1 MASRAANK
9 LAKSL
14 KPRRVSVARHAGMPV
29 TTTRFFLVDALRGV
43 AVALMFAYHFAFDL
57 NYFGLIRVDFY
68 RDPFWLDL
76 RALIVSLFLLL
87 AGVSLVLAN
96 RRGVDLRAAL
106 PRLSRLFGAAVLVSS
121 GSYVLFPA
129 SMIFFGVL
137 HFIFVA
143 SLLGLLFLRLRWTNL
158 ALGLLL
164 VMVGLSVRHPWFD
177 QAWLQWFGL
186 MTHKPI
192 TEDYVP
198 LLPWFGVVLVGIF
211 LGRYS
216 FCGTALPPFAR
227 WQPAGS
233 MARVLAFAGRHSLL
247 LYLLHQPV
255 LLGLLYMVARLKA

>member
-9 LAKSL
+9 PARSRK
-14 KPRRVSVARHAGMPV
+14 RGRVAVAQHAATSVP
-29 TTTRFFLVDALRGV
+29 TPRFFLVDALRGV
-43 AVALMFAYHFAFDL
+43 AIALMFAYHFSFDL
-57 NYFGLIRVDFY
+57 NYFGLIHVDFY
-68 RDPFWLDL
+68 HNPFWLDL
-76 RALIVSLFLLL
+76 RALIVSLFLVLV
-87 AGVSLVLAN
+87 GVSLVLAN
-96 RRGVDLRAAL
+96 RRGVNLRAAL
-106 PRLSRLFGAAVLVSS
+106 PRLYRLLGAAVLVSL
-121 GSYVLFPA
+121 GSYALFPA

-158 ALGLLL
+158 ALGVLL
-164 VMVGLSVRHPWFD
+164 VLVGLTVQHPWFD

-211 LGRYS
+211 LGRHLFS
-216 FCGTALPPFAR
+216 GATLPALAR
-227 WQPAGS
+227 WQPGGS
-233 MARVLAFAGRHSLL
+233 VARLLAFAGRHSLL

-255 LLGLLYMVARLKA
+255 FLGLLYMVARLKA

>member
-1 MASRAANK
+1 MAPRAANK
-9 LAKSL
+9 LAKSR
-14 KPRRVSVARHAGMPV
+14 KKGQSSVAQDAGMHPPAP
-29 TTTRFFLVDALRGV
+29 RLFLVDVMRGV
-43 AVALMFAYHFAFDL
+43 AVALMFAYHFCFDL
-57 NYFGLIRVDFY
+57 NYFGLVRIDFHH
-68 RDPFWLDL
+68 DPFWLDL

-87 AGVSLVLAN
+87 VGVSLVLAN

-106 PRLSRLFGAAVLVSS
+106 PRLYRLFGAAVLVSL
-121 GSYVLFPA
+121 GSYALFPD

-143 SLLGLLFLRLRWTNL
+143 SLLGLPFLRLHWTNL

-164 VMVGLSVRHPWFD
+164 VLLGLTVRHPWFD

-198 LLPWFGVVLVGIF
+198 LLPWFGVVLLGIF
-211 LGRYS
+211 LGRHL
-216 FCGTALPPFAR
+216 FRGTPLAALAR

-233 MARVLAFAGRHSLL
+233 VARLLAFAGRHSLL

-255 LLGLLYMVARLKA
+255 LLGLLYIAVRLKA